1 MKITCKLFHLNVRTN
16 LRNGGSTRSWK
27 RSIHADEKKMS
38 LPMVQPGERAE
49 SFDQP
54 RRPWLGVCVCV
65 CVRWVYDG
73 WVWFISDGRIIM
85 MPAIIARHPSLFR
98 RGEAMSFP
106 RWQPVRVV
114 RRASEGFVCG
124 VKLSAYRGPASGQ
137 LRWNELAAW
146 QWASEAWWWTVL
158 STGKQENGKY
168 FLRLSCRFAGLLL
181 LAGAF
186 LFGCN
191 LAVMGKGN
199 QFYYTAKQRRCK
211 FQARG

>member
-54 RRPWLGVCVCV
+54 RRPWLGVCVY
-65 CVRWVYDG
+65 VRWVYDG
-73 WVWFISDGRIIM
+73 WGWFISDGRIIM
-85 MPAIIARHPSLFR
+85 MTAIIARHPSLFR

-114 RRASEGFVCG
+114 RLRRIRRICVRCEAVGLSWTCFWAAQMEWAGSMAVSVRSVMMDGAFDREARKREIFPTIILSFRWAFVTG
-124 VKLSAYRGPASGQ
+124 WGLSFRLQSC
-137 LRWNELAAW
+137 R
-146 QWASEAWWWTVL
+146 
-158 STGKQENGKY
+158 NGKGK
-168 FLRLSCRFAGLLL
+168 SILLHSETET
-181 LAGAF
+181 
-186 LFGCN
+186 
-191 LAVMGKGN
+191 V
-199 QFYYTAKQRRCK
+199 
-211 FQARG
+211 